1 MNWQRTDCEGFHRR
15 DMLRIGAAGL
25 LGLSLPR
32 VLELESRAGDLPRD
46 KEERLRKKADSVIL
60 VWLPGGPATIDMWDL
75 KPQAPDGIRGEF
87 KEIDTNVPGV
97 KICEHLPKMAK
108 VIDKLT
114 VVRSLYHTI
123 PSHGPAT
130 VFMTTGNKPTP
141 ALQYP
146 SLGSLCSKLLTV
158 EKGVPPYCT
167 FNDIRGGSAGQA
179 GYLGTGYNPFTI
191 EGGGG
196 GGKGGANFNLR
207 VRGISLPPGFDLADL
222 DKREKLLKEFDQQLT
237 ELDKEADIVEGLDA
251 FHKQALDILRSDKTK
266 KAFNLAQEPQSVR
279 DRYTT
284 APFGTGLLAAR
295 RLVEAGVRFVSLSVG
310 GWDTHGQNFKALK
323 DRNLPALDQPL
334 STLISDLDERGML
347 ANTIVMVAGEFGRTP
362 KVNKNAGRDHWAR
375 SMACLLAGGGFKR
388 GYVHGSTDV
397 QGMAPATLPCTPD
410 DISAT
415 IFSSLGIDPH
425 LELKT
430 HTGRPV
436 QLFREGKVVDK
447 ILM

>member
-1 MNWQRTDCEGFHRR
+1 MNLHRTDCEGFHRR

-25 LGLSLPR
+25 LGLTLPR
-32 VLELESRAGDLPRD
+32 LLQLESRAGNVPKDGEQRP
-46 KEERLRKKADSVIL
+46 KMKADSVIL

-87 KEIDTNVPGV
+87 KEIDTNVSGV
-97 KICEHLPKMAK
+97 KICEHLAKMAK

-114 VVRSLYHTI
+114 IVRSLYHTI

-146 SLGSLCSKLLTV
+146 SLGSLCSKLMTV

-167 FNDIRGGSAGQA
+167 FNDIRGGVAGQA

-196 GGKGGANFNLR
+196 GGKGAANFNLR
-207 VRGISLPPGFDLADL
+207 VRGITLPQGFNLEDL
-222 DKREKLLKEFDQQLT
+222 DKREKLLKEFDQKLT
-237 ELDKEADIVEGLDA
+237 ELDKDADIVDGLDA

-266 KAFNLAQEPQSVR
+266 KAFDLAKEPQALR
-279 DRYTT
+279 EKYTT

-310 GWDTHGQNFKALK
+310 GWDTHGQNFKTLK

-334 STLISDLDERGML
+334 STLITDMDERGLL

-375 SMACLLAGGGFKR
+375 SMACLVAGGGFKR
-388 GYVHGSTDV
+388 GYVHGSTDA

-415 IFSSLGIDPH
+415 IFTCLGIDPH
-425 LELKT
+425 TELKT

-436 QLFREGKVVDK
+436 QLFREGKLIDK
-447 ILM
+447 LLA